1 MKILEKFQLYPEWVQ
16 EFAKKYFTKTLIE
29 FVLHGNIFDYVPY
42 RENEDRYRY
51 YKLPEYLSM
60 ILFRKRDLVIT
71 YDRSAGIQFR
81 DPEMKEDFLRFLK
94 AFDSVK
100 NTQFSKNIPNDPTR
114 AFALLENYFRIRLK
128 ENKRIALII
137 QYAETLVPASGTGFS
152 SAEDRGVLVFLMR
165 WAKESLFIQKDMTI
179 VLLCDNLNLINPI
192 LLRNPF
198 IYAIDLPHP
207 NFEDRLHFIQT
218 YLKDHPDLND
228 FLEMTPEVL
237 AELVGGLTL
246 VQIHTL
252 LSEAGELKSPL
263 TYEEI
268 TERKR
273 ELIEIETQ
281 GMLRFIDSPYTL
293 DHVAGHHNAKRHLK
307 EVVKAIQSGRT
318 DVIPMGYLVCGP
330 VGTGKTFLV
339 SCFASEIGIPMVELR
354 NFRSQWVGVTE
365 ANLERIFKILE
376 AMAPVAVVID
386 EADAYLGNRSQS
398 GDSGVSARVFSMI
411 ASFMSKPSHRGKII
425 WFLLTARPDL
435 MPVDLK
441 RQGRAEEHIALFYP
455 HTREEKIELFTVMLK
470 KTGIDSIDV
479 SALPDSFFDNLPILS
494 GAEMEAILTRAKF
507 KAVAKNLPHV
517 TLDILQETIQDFLP
531 PTYPEEIE
539 LMNYVAV
546 LECTSKE
553 LLPERYRQMSRD
565 EVLQKIREIKAK
577 LLLD

>member
-1 MKILEKFQLYPEWVQ
+1 MKIAQHFQDYPEWVQ
-16 EFAKKYFTKTLIE
+16 EFARKYFTKTLIE
-29 FVLHGNIFDYVPY
+29 FVLHGNIFDYVPHK
-42 RENEDRYRY
+42 EADGQYRY
-51 YKLPEYLSM
+51 YKLVDYLAQV
-60 ILFRKRDLVIT
+60 LFRKRDVVVT

-81 DPEMKEDFLRFLK
+81 DPEMKEDFLRFVE
-94 AFDSVK
+94 AYDSVK
-100 NTQFSKNIPNDPTR
+100 NTQFQKSIPSDPTR

-198 IYAIDLPHP
+198 VYPIAISHP
-207 NFEDRLHFIQT
+207 GQEERLRFIQN
-218 YLKDHPDLND
+218 YLYKYPQVRDYLGM
-228 FLEMTPEVL
+228 EPEVL

-252 LSEAGELKSPL
+252 LSEAHELGSKL

-273 ELIEIETQ
+273 ELIEVETQ
-281 GMLRFIDSPYTL
+281 GMLRFIESPYTL
-293 DHVAGHHNAKRHLK
+293 DHVAGHHAVKRHLK
-307 EVVKAIQSGRT
+307 EVAKAIQSGKT
-318 DVIPMGYLVCGP
+318 EVIPMGYLVCGP

-339 SCFASEIGIPMVELR
+339 SCFAAEIGIPMVELR

-365 ANLERIFKILE
+365 ANLERIFNILE

-435 MPVDLK
+435 MPIDLK

-455 HTREEKIELFTVMLK
+455 HTREEKMELFTVMLK
-470 KTGIDSIDV
+470 KTKIDSLDV
-479 SALPDSFFDNLPILS
+479 NSLPESFFDELPILS

-507 KAVAKNLPHV
+507 KAVAKGVGEV
-517 TLDILQETIQDFLP
+517 TLDILQETIGDFLP
-531 PTYPEEIE
+531 PTYPEEVE

-553 LLPERYRQMSRD
+553 LLPEHYRKMSRD
-565 EVLQKIREIKAK
+565 EILQKIREIKAK
-577 LLLD
+577 LLFD